1 MEDKEILVEV
11 ENVSK
16 RFCKDF
22 KRSIRYGFMDSLR
35 ALRGKNMDATTLRK
49 DEFWSVKDISF
60 QLRRGEC
67 LGLIGHNGAGK
78 STLLKMLN
86 GLITPDHGKIVMR
99 GKIGALIELGAG
111 FSPILTGR
119 ENIYNNAAV
128 LGFSKEEIDARFQD
142 IIDFSE
148 IGEFL
153 DMPVQNYS
161 SGMKVR
167 LGFAV
172 ASFLNPDVLLVD
184 EVLAVGD
191 LGFVLKCYK
200 QIDRILP
207 NTAVIFV
214 SHSMPMISRVCNEII
229 LMEKGHVK
237 YQGKN
242 VGKGIEYYYS
252 SFLNSADCQL
262 IFTDDSILFK
272 ECIFLNTRYEKG
284 IAIIDWNESLE
295 VVLTFENKTH
305 KTVPVFK
312 VIIYDKEQREVA
324 VLYYNKSFIEELSF
338 GEISIKLKVKNLQL
352 SNGLYSLSVAVLEKQ
367 DNNMFL
373 RVNSIAYFQINH
385 YLPSWT
391 PFLLDS
397 DFTLLSSSK

>member
-1 MEDKEILVEV
+1 MVDHEVLVEV
-11 ENVSK
+11 DHVSK

-35 ALRGKNMDATTLRK
+35 ALFGKKMDSTTLRK
-49 DEFWSVKDISF
+49 DEFWAVQDISF
-60 QLRRGEC
+60 TLRRGEC

-86 GLITPDHGKIVMR
+86 GLITPDHGKITMR

-128 LGFSKEEIDARFQD
+128 LGFAKKEIDERFHD

-148 IGEFL
+148 IGDFL

-191 LGFVLKCYK
+191 LGFALKCLK
-200 QIDRILP
+200 KIDEILP
-207 NTAVIFV
+207 ETAIIFV
-214 SHSMPMISRVCNEII
+214 SHNMPMISRICNQII
-229 LMEKGHVK
+229 LMEKGATK
-237 YQGKN
+237 FQSEDIS
-242 VGKGIEYYYS
+242 KGIEIYYS
-252 SFLNSADCQL
+252 GFSKTEKYHIVFSDGSISFKHCAFLNSEL
-262 IFTDDSILFK
+262 INEIPIVEWNKDVEIKLVFDNIRLKILP
-272 ECIFLNTRYEKG
+272 IFR
-284 IAIIDWNESLE
+284 
-295 VVLTFENKTH
+295 
-305 KTVPVFK
+305 
-312 VIIYDKEQREVA
+312 VIIFDNEQREIA
-324 VLYYNKSFIEELSF
+324 VLYYGDSTRNLLIP
-338 GEISIKLKVKNLQL
+338 GEISICLKVKNLQL
-352 SNGLYSLSVAVLEKQ
+352 SKGLYSISVAVLEDHSK
-367 DNNMFL
+367 NMFL
-373 RVNSIAYFQINH
+373 RVNSIASFQVQHNYH
-385 YLPSWT
+385 SWS

-397 DFTLLSSSK
+397 SFALLD